1 MKSFIALPLLAA
13 AALAVPQLAVPQLAV
28 RDDANATT
36 KVFKEADTSRAD
48 CWKKDPDE
56 HPMLPSSSTR
66 NEDCTG
72 TIEYCLRGFYSMH
85 GEEFDDADAC
95 LRSRGLDPATAV
107 DAMRMVSPDDYRKG
121 HRALDEASRIYGRY
135 VLLTMLA
142 HTKVSDGKDKE
153 VDDFL
158 NTIRSSNENR
168 LYQSR
173 AEVDN
178 AKNFYKRAFG
188 SKHDEEIDA
197 GMEEAKGR
205 LNAFWSGVQHKNL
218 EQLLNMHDWFK
229 EHSEEKYYHQ
239 WY

>member
-13 AALAVPQLAVPQLAV
+13 AALAVPQLAV

-48 CWKKDPDE
+48 CWKKDPNE
-56 HPMLPSSSTR
+56 NWMLPSSPTR

-72 TIEYCLRGFYSMH
+72 TIEYCLRGFYSRH

-107 DAMRMVSPDDYRKG
+107 NAMRMVSPDHYRKG
-121 HRALDEASRIYGRY
+121 HRALHEAGRIYGRY

-142 HTKVSDGKDKE
+142 RTHVSDGKDKE

-158 NTIRSSNENR
+158 NTVWSSNANR

-178 AKNFYKRAFG
+178 AKYFYKRAFG

-197 GMEEAKGR
+197 GIEEARGR
-205 LNAFWSGVQHKNL
+205 MNAFWSGVQDKNF
-218 EQLLNMHDWFK
+218 EQLLNMYDWFK
-229 EHSEEKYYHQ
+229 EHSEEKYYHS
-239 WY
+239 W